1 MATAIERVLRA
12 STYAKPP
19 TSITASLTEY
29 GRSERLRRASG
40 IFLPLFGA
48 ALLSLFIPVWHL
60 VGVPGFLIVAFVLAR
75 GRLGQAT
82 AVDSV
87 EGPCP
92 SCEELQRFVP
102 PSRFEL
108 PVTLRCPG
116 CSAFVKLEPQ

>member
-1 MATAIERVLRA
+1 VATAIEKVLRA

-19 TSITASLTEY
+19 TSITARLTEY
-29 GRSERLRRASG
+29 ERSERLRRASG

-48 ALLSLFIPVWHL
+48 ALVSLFIPVWHL

-75 GRLGQAT
+75 GRFGQAT

-87 EGPCP
+87 EGTCP
-92 SCEELQRFVP
+92 SCEELQCFAP
-102 PSRFEL
+102 PSSSEL